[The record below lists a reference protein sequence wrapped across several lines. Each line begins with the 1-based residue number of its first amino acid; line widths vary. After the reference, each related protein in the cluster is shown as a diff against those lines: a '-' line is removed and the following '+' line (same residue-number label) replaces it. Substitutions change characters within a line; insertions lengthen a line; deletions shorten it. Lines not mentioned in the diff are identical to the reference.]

1 MDPAGVSL
9 APNCVHCFLHC
20 ACETSLTPFPQ
31 SPSKWLKPALKIF
44 SRLLFLKLKKKKHK
58 KTNHKQRKPNLC
70 HFSHTRLVL
79 QGPEHH
85 PALCVSVTME
95 RSMNYSL
102 AHINILKTQ
111 YGLIFFSFNIRRFQN
126 TRMQNVL

>member
-44 SRLLFLKLKKKKHK
+44 SRLLFLKLKKKTTK
-58 KTNHKQRKPNLC
+58 KQTTNKENPISATFLIRVLC
-70 HFSHTRLVL
+70 FRALNIIQPCVLVL
-79 QGPEHH
+79 QWKE
-85 PALCVSVTME
+85 A
-95 RSMNYSL
+95 
-102 AHINILKTQ
+102 
-111 YGLIFFSFNIRRFQN
+111 
-126 TRMQNVL
+126 